1 MTNIYLS
8 LISLIVDSA
17 AVDIADI
24 AKDAEKNC
32 MSKKYQTSPQVLR
45 HIYVIILKLN

>member
-1 MTNIYLS
+1 M
-8 LISLIVDSA
+8 SLIVDIA

-24 AKDAEKNC
+24 VKDAEKNC
-32 MSKKYQTSPQVLR
+32 MSKKYQTSPQVLS

>member
-24 AKDAEKNC
+24 TKDAEKNY
-32 MSKKYQTSPQVLR
+32 MR
-45 HIYVIILKLN
+45 